1 MITKRNIFLDIP
13 DNLRDEYFEEIFS
26 GDQFKLERIISKG
39 HKSPPDF
46 WYDQDKNE
54 FVMLISGSAEIS
66 FENEPAI
73 QLVKGDYLIIPSHKK
88 HRVEKTDPVHPTIW
102 MALHFK

>member
-1 MITKRNIFLDIP
+1 MISKKNILQELP
-13 DNLRDEYFEEIFS
+13 ANLIDEYFEEIFS
-26 GDQFKLERIISKG
+26 GNQFKLEKIVSKG

-54 FVMLISGSAEIS
+54 FVMLISGSAELT

-102 MALHFK
+102 LALHFK